1 MGKDLAAVADLLKRR
16 QPAAARE
23 ILSSL
28 LQERPED
35 PELADML
42 AELLL
47 LERSPE
53 AALQAARRALR
64 LGGETADRLDR
75 LGRCLNNL
83 GELKQAERAFRQ
95 ALSHEPS
102 RAATCTNL
110 GHVLRRQRRL
120 GEAEEVLVGA
130 LGIDPDHTRAL
141 HTLGMLRLASGDP
154 ADAAGL
160 FRRAL
165 KTAPG
170 EPGLL
175 GNLGIALHRCGD
187 LEGAE
192 GAYRAALEKDDRNTE
207 TWMNLG
213 ITLQDAGRL
222 EEAIGIYESA
232 GARSPRNA
240 APRHR
245 LAEAL
250 LIAGK
255 PERALAVAEE
265 AEPLDPGHPTGVAVR
280 IVALQALHRE
290 EEARR
295 LLGLDTLIDGVDL
308 ECPPG
313 YPDLA
318 AFNQALANHVL
329 THPTLAFE
337 PEGHATRRGR
347 HTRDLLMGE
356 KGPVAMLEAA
366 VIKAVDDYLQRR
378 SPLPDHPFPGPVS
391 GRHRLTMWAVV
402 MEAEG
407 HQLPHIHPSAWL
419 SGVYYVELPETL
431 GPVQEDA
438 AGWIEFGLAPDEL
451 RPSPEMPLRLVEPV
465 EGRMYL
471 FPSYLYH
478 RTIPFPGDHRRISIA
493 FDVLRRP
500 AG

>member
-1 MGKDLAAVADLLKRR
+1 MGKDLAAVSDLLKRH
-16 QPAAARE
+16 QLAAARE
-23 ILSSL
+23 TLSSL
-28 LQERPED
+28 LHERPED
-35 PELADML
+35 PELTDML

-53 AALQAARRALR
+53 AAIQAARQALR
-64 LGGETADRLDR
+64 LGGESADRLDR

-83 GELKQAERAFRQ
+83 GELAKAERVFRQ
-95 ALSHEPS
+95 ALTHEPS
-102 RAATCTNL
+102 RAETFANL

-120 GEAEEVLVGA
+120 GDAEEALVRA
-130 LGIDPDHTRAL
+130 LEMNPDHARAL
-141 HTLGMLRLASGDP
+141 RTLGMLRLVSGEP
-154 ADAAGL
+154 AEAAPL

-165 KTAPG
+165 QNDPA

-175 GNLGIALHRCGD
+175 GHLGIALHRSGD

-213 ITLQDAGRL
+213 ITLQEAGRL
-222 EEAIGIYESA
+222 DEAIRVYESA

-250 LIAGK
+250 MVAGQ
-255 PERALAVAEE
+255 PERALAIAEE
-265 AEPLDPGHPTGVAVR
+265 GEALDPGHPTGVAVR

-295 LLGLDTLIDGVDL
+295 LLGLDTLIDDVGLD
-308 ECPPG
+308 CPPG
-313 YPDLA
+313 YPNLT

-329 THPTLAFE
+329 NHPTLAFE

-347 HTRDLLMGE
+347 HTRDLLVGE
-356 KGPVAMLEAA
+356 KGPVAILEAA
-366 VIKAVDDYLQRR
+366 VIRAVDGYLQRR
-378 SPLPDHPFPGPVS
+378 DPVPDHPFPGPVPR
-391 GRHRLTMWAVV
+391 RHRMTMWAVV
-402 MEAEG
+402 METEG

-419 SGVYYVELPETL
+419 SGVYYVQLPETL
-431 GPVQEDA
+431 GPKQEDA

-451 RPSPEMPLRLVEPV
+451 RSSPDMPVRLVEPV

-500 AG
+500 AA